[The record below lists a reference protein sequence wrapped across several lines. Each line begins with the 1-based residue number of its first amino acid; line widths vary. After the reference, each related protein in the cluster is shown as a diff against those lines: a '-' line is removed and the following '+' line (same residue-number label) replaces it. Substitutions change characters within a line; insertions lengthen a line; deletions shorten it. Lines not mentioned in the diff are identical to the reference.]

1 MSGREAMFTDAREAA
16 AWLRSY
22 SNGVLAKHDAVAD
35 LLDALA
41 AENAEWDEIGN
52 AQLDALLLIQNNEHG
67 ESYSAGVALS
77 CIASIAEKHRAHER
91 RSQRGKLPR
100 FLPTWLGGEADRASG
115 PGAHLRRGE

>member
-77 CIASIAEKHRAHER
+77 CIASIAEKHNAHER
-91 RSQRGKLPR
+91 RSQQGKLPR
-100 FLPTWLGGEADRASG
+100 FLPTWLGGEADRVSG